1 MSILDFVDYP
11 GQHPSFS
18 IDRAL
23 KTIARRGFG
32 VLVLLH
38 SPQMGQEML
47 AALDASIDSKRSAMV
62 WDPRH
67 HGIGAQILRDMG
79 VARMKLLGSPRRMP
93 SMVGYG
99 LEVTGFIAADASQ
112 GTD

>member
-38 SPQMGQEML
+38 NPQMGQEML

-67 HGIGAQILRDMG
+67 HGIGAQILRDLG
-79 VARMKLLGSPRRMP
+79 VGKMLLMSSQRRLP
-93 SMVGYG
+93 SMSGFG
-99 LEVTGFIAADASQ
+99 LEVCGYISPDEAKD
-112 GTD
+112 